1 MLKNHTILLKSQILI
16 FCLFTLGRLNAQ
28 APSDPLNHLLG
39 RWEVV
44 EYAEQ
49 GVQVDKKGD
58 ALAQSLAVYNHVRE
72 QRARQWYGY
81 DADYEPDLNNRQ
93 RRDLERWAQRDSA
106 VEVERV
112 RQAIA
117 MPYFAVFFPD
127 STLALYNKDSATNR
141 VYFPE
146 SRHYVFSPETMSID
160 IYGLYYSPR
169 PEWQAQ
175 ILSLTAEEMLL
186 FLPEDGEVVKLVKR
200 EGSFPP

>member
-1 MLKNHTILLKSQILI
+1 MFKKFRIVKKTLLLI
-16 FCLFTLGRLNAQ
+16 FCLFTLGSLTAQ
-28 APSDPLNHLLG
+28 APDDLLKRLTG

-49 GVQVDKKGD
+49 GVQVDKKGEAQAQ
-58 ALAQSLAVYNHVRE
+58 ALTVYNHVKE

-81 DADYEPDLNNRQ
+81 DADYDPDLNNRR

-117 MPYFAVFFPD
+117 IPYFAVFFPD
-127 STLALYNKDSATNR
+127 STLALYNKDTATGR
-141 VYFPE
+141 IYFPE
-146 SRHYVFSPETMSID
+146 SRHYVFSPETMSMD
-160 IYGLYYSPR
+160 IYGVYSSPK

-175 ILSLTAEEMLL
+175 LLSLTAAEMLL

-200 EGSFPP
+200 EGDFP